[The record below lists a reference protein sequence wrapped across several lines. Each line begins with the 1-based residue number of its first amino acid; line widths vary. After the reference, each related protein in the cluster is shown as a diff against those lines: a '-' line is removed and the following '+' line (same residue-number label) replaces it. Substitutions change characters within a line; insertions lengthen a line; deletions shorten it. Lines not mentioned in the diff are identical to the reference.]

1 MKKMLTMAAVL
12 SASLLSLCACSS
24 TDPPADPGE
33 APLQSWYKTDA
44 YTLLLPQ
51 GFAAQE
57 GEDGGVTLSLD
68 GQVVG
73 GVRVVPYPDAAGFL
87 DTVGAQRGQPGQ
99 RQRTDA
105 AAVPGGE
112 VGLHDDGFGGR
123 DLLGDLLLPR
133 HPGRHPGG
141 GDHALPLPPGGPV
154 L

>member
-68 GQVVG
+68 GQAVG
-73 GVRVVPYPDAAGFL
+73 GVQVVPYPDAAGFL
-87 DTVGAQRGQPGQ
+87 DTVGAASEDSRDSGKELMRQLSPGRDGLDGPLLAGQALWDILGLP
-99 RQRTDA
+99 A
-105 AAVPGGE
+105 CPVPGAA
-112 VGLHDDGFGGR
+112 
-123 DLLGDLLLPR
+123 P
-133 HPGRHPGG
+133 
-141 GDHALPLPPGGPV
+141 
-154 L
+154 

>member
-68 GQVVG
+68 GQAVG
-73 GVRVVPYPDAAGFL
+73 GVQVVPYPDAAGFL
-87 DTVGAQRGQPGQ
+87 DTVGAASEDSRDSGKELM
-99 RQRTDA
+99 RQLSPEERLA
-105 AAVPGGE
+105 YGGW
-112 VGLHDDGFGGR
+112 
-123 DLLGDLLLPR
+123 DLSGDLLLPR